1 MFKKLFKK
9 LNEDNVRASDE
20 YDIQI
25 TDNLDETKETLDKI
39 IAESDDVVV
48 KEFRIAKKRRA
59 IVYTID
65 GMTNMYALE
74 QGVIRPLINFNEELP
89 KEKNDKKFIE
99 KIMQDT
105 ILFAEAETTESI
117 DEAILGFMSGQSLLA
132 IDGVRTFFIID
143 ARQFEQRGLSEPQ
156 SEILVRGPR
165 EGFNEVL
172 HTNVMLVRR
181 RVRDPNFVCQFGQ
194 IGRRSKRDFALMY
207 IKGIV
212 DPKLVDEMRYRLS
225 CIDTDDTEESGNIEQ
240 LVEDNVLSP
249 FPQVLRTER
258 PDKTVSSLMNGGVVV
273 SLDGTPFALLAPVTL
288 QFLFKSPEDNY
299 DRWQIGTLV
308 RLLRYVAAFIALFL
322 PAIYIAM
329 VSYHPGMIPTLLA
342 VSIAGTREGVPFPS
356 FIEAFAMEFTLEL
369 LREAGIRLPR
379 PIGQTIG
386 IVGGLV
392 IGDAAV
398 RAGIVSPIMIIVVAL
413 TAISSFSLPSYNVSI
428 TFRMLRFALMIIAAG
443 FGLYGIVIG
452 FIFITIHLSSLKSF
466 GNYYMSPFAPIRI
479 RDWADLFYKSPL
491 SGQKKRPQVP
501 NTYDDTKSNWTK

>member
-1 MFKKLFKK
+1 MFKKLFRR
-9 LNEDNVRASDE
+9 LNQDPVRENDE
-20 YDIQI
+20 YMIEI
-25 TDNLDETKETLDKI
+25 TGNLDETKKTLDKI

-48 KEFRIAKKRRA
+48 REFNIAKKRRA
-59 IVYTID
+59 IMYVID
-65 GMTNMYALE
+65 SLANMQTLE
-74 QGVIRPLINFNEELP
+74 ENIIRPLMYFRRELP
-89 KEKNDKKFIE
+89 DIKNEQKFIDSLME
-99 KIMQDT
+99 DT
-105 ILFAEAETTESI
+105 ILFNEVETTDNVE
-117 DEAILGFMSGQSLLA
+117 DAVLGFMAGQALLA
-132 IDGVRTFFIID
+132 IDGVQTFVIID
-143 ARQFEQRGLSEPQ
+143 SRQFEQRGLQEPPSEL
-156 SEILVRGPR
+156 LVRGPR
-165 EGFNEVL
+165 DGFNEVL
-172 HTNVMLVRR
+172 HTNVGLVRR
-181 RVRDPNFVCQFGQ
+181 RVRDPNFVLQFGQ

-207 IKGIV
+207 IKGIA
-212 DPKLVDEMRYRLS
+212 DPKLVDEMRYRIS

-258 PDKTVSSLMNGGVVV
+258 PDKTVSSLMNGGIAV
-273 SLDGTPFALLAPVTL
+273 SLDGTPFALLAPVTF

-299 DRWQIGTLV
+299 DRWQIGTLI

-329 VSYHPGMIPTLLA
+329 VSYHQGMIPTLLA

-369 LREAGIRLPR
+369 LREAGIRLPN

-452 FIFITIHLSSLKSF
+452 FIFITIHLASLKSF
-466 GNYYMSPFAPIRI
+466 GNYYMSPFAPFRL
-479 RDWADLFYKSPL
+479 RDWGDLLFRAPL

-501 NTYDDTKSNWTK
+501 NTYDDQKSNWTK